1 MNTNNLAF
9 SARTKILASSNCFR
23 PPAFQSSN
31 KAWRKKIADYYSKTS
46 RMIIQ
51 EKNYLLK
58 AWSEKKIDG
67 DTKIA
72 AELAQ
77 LTESCLQSGRFQVQ
91 SDTILGDLKGSAFP
105 CKGLDLYVA
114 LILT

>member
-1 MNTNNLAF
+1 M
-9 SARTKILASSNCFR
+9 
-23 PPAFQSSN
+23 
-31 KAWRKKIADYYSKTS
+31 
-46 RMIIQ
+46 
-51 EKNYLLK
+51 

-77 LTESCLQSGRFQVQ
+77 LMESCLQGGRLHIQ

-105 CKGLDLYVA
+105 CKGLDLYAA
-114 LILT
+114 LIPT

>member
-1 MNTNNLAF
+1 MNTYNLAF
-9 SARTKILASSNCFR
+9 SARTKILASSNCFK

-46 RMIIQ
+46 RRIKQ
-51 EKNYLLK
+51 EKNNLLM

-77 LTESCLQSGRFQVQ
+77 LMESCLQGGRLHIQ

-114 LILT
+114 LIPT